1 MERYGPALFVVIARK
16 WGLMVGWVVVLFEGV
31 GLVVLGLLCVDLVV
45 FWGSGAGGGGVRV

>member
-1 MERYGPALFVVIARK
+1 MERYGLALFVVIARK

-45 FWGSGAGGGGVRV
+45 FWGSVGGGGGVRV